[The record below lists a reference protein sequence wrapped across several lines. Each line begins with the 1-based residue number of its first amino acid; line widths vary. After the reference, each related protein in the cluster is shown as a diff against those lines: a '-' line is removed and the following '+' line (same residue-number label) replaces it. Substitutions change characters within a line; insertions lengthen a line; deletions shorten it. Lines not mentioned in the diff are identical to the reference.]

1 MQGVI
6 DLVEMTGITWDGE
19 ELGATFQV
27 GAIPEEYAEQA
38 AEYREMMLDMIVDQD
53 DAVMEAYLDVRALNP
68 PSTPDPGAWSFIRN
82 PELHCYPGLNLFRA
96 YVTIKR
102 GRTPLQLLCF
112 KAGLNRSAEDDY
124 LANRPC

>member
-1 MQGVI
+1 
-6 DLVEMTGITWDGE
+6 MTGITWDGE

-68 PSTPDPGAWSFIRN
+68 LSTPGPEQRTNMHLHLHLQCFNWREWIR
-82 PELHCYPGLNLFRA
+82 
-96 YVTIKR
+96 
-102 GRTPLQLLCF
+102 
-112 KAGLNRSAEDDY
+112 S
-124 LANRPC
+124 